1 MRSVIKGILVTLFA
15 TFMMSTTLT
24 SCHTQKKIVNQGQ
37 IVQQDDKHK
46 PGKPNL
52 RLNKEQ
58 RKLLDEAETWLG
70 TPYLYG
76 GQEKGKGADCSG
88 FVMMVYLNALNV
100 KLPRVSTI
108 QADFCKPVKETEI
121 VVGDLV
127 FFATGK
133 DSAKVTHV
141 GIMIDNDGTFIHASS
156 SKGVVHSSMKNNWY
170 RKRLFGYGRVPR

>member
-15 TFMMSTTLT
+15 TFMMSATLT

-46 PGKPNL
+46 QGKPNL

-76 GQEKGKGADCSG
+76 GQEKGKGAQRESG
-88 FVMMVYLNALNV
+88 AF
-100 KLPRVSTI
+100 
-108 QADFCKPVKETEI
+108 FC
-121 VVGDLV
+121 G
-127 FFATGK
+127 
-133 DSAKVTHV
+133 
-141 GIMIDNDGTFIHASS
+141 
-156 SKGVVHSSMKNNWY
+156 
-170 RKRLFGYGRVPR
+170 RKRESFTGSFTARRCFSGRKDLRERE